1 MEDTNKLTNIEE
13 RLGNIEKT
21 LSELKELLKP
31 VEKSCIKMQSHIS
44 FVEQTYD
51 SIKYKLGYFIN
62 IEEPNINVKPDV
74 PKINNV

>member
-13 RLGNIEKT
+13 RLSNIEKA

-62 IEEPNINVKPDV
+62 VEEPKTDV